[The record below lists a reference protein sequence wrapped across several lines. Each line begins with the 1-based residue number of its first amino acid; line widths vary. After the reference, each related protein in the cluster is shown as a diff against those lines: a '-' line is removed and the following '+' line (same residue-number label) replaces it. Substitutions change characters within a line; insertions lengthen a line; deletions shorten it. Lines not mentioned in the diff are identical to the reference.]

1 MSKKLTFKIDREGNV
16 KIENVEGYGSSCLEA
31 TKFIEGMLGSADE
44 SSRKLTEEYHGT
56 VSTTGSD
63 HISH

>member
-1 MSKKLTFKIDREGNV
+1 MSKKLTFKIDKEGNV
-16 KIENVEGYGSSCLEA
+16 KIENVEGYGSSCLDA
-31 TKFIEGMLGSADE
+31 TKFIEGALGVADE

-56 VSTTGSD
+56 VSITDTD